1 MAAACGNPAGAILG
15 DRDRDGGVLNLYS
28 VEISVKGVVMSESVQ
43 EIVVQV
49 DELREFVCALY
60 RKAGVSREDAELMA
74 ELQVETD
81 LRGVY
86 SHGTRHAPS
95 YIEQI
100 LSGGLN
106 PDPEI
111 RVLREGGGY
120 VLFDGDNGLGH
131 VASEVAMRAAIEK
144 AKSTGIAAA
153 GVRNAG
159 HFGAAACFTM
169 MAAEERMIG
178 FATTNTGG
186 PTVVAPGGAE
196 RVAGNNP
203 VSYALPAEEE
213 FPIVL
218 DMACGVSAWGKILTM
233 NMYGQP
239 VPKEWFLGGDGETVT
254 DPSEGHLMMPAAG
267 PKGYGLAVVMGVLAG
282 PLVGGLMAC
291 HALEEP
297 SKHFFIAINVS
308 SFTDFDDYAAE
319 MDRGIRTVRASKT
332 VEGVDQ
338 VYLPG
343 EIEWRKRAEWIE
355 NGIPLHVE
363 HLRRLAEMGKRLG
376 VEVFWKE

>member
-1 MAAACGNPAGAILG
+1 
-15 DRDRDGGVLNLYS
+15 
-28 VEISVKGVVMSESVQ
+28 MSQSNQ
-43 EIVVQV
+43 EIVVQA
-49 DELREFVCALY
+49 DELREFACTLY
-60 RKAGVSREDAELMA
+60 RKAGVSREHAELMA

-86 SHGTRHAPS
+86 SHGTRLAPS
-95 YIEQI
+95 YIQNI
-100 LSGGLN
+100 LAGDMN
-106 PDPEI
+106 PAPEI

-131 VASEVAMRAAIEK
+131 VASVVAMRAAIDK

-169 MAAEERMIG
+169 MAVEERMIG

-186 PTVVAPGGAE
+186 ASVVAPGGAE
-196 RVAGNNP
+196 RVVGNNP
-203 VSYALPAEEE
+203 LSYALPAGEEL
-213 FPIVL
+213 PIVL

-239 VPKEWFLGGDGETVT
+239 VPKEWFLDGDGESVT

-267 PKGYGLAVVMGVLAG
+267 PKGYGLALVMGILAG
-282 PLVGGLMAC
+282 PLVGGLMSC
-291 HALEEP
+291 HAADEP

-308 SFTDFDDYAAE
+308 SFTDFDEYAAE
-319 MDRGIRTVRASKT
+319 VDRGIRTVHASKT
-332 VEGVDQ
+332 VEGVDR

-343 EIEWRKRAEWIE
+343 EIEWRKREKWIE
-355 NGIPLHVE
+355 SGIPLHVV
-363 HLRRLAEMGKRLG
+363 HLRSLAEMASRLG
-376 VEVFWKE
+376 VEIFWEE

>member
-1 MAAACGNPAGAILG
+1 
-15 DRDRDGGVLNLYS
+15 
-28 VEISVKGVVMSESVQ
+28 MSETNQ
-43 EIVVQV
+43 EIVVQA
-49 DELREFVCALY
+49 DQLREFACTLY
-60 RKAGVSREDAELMA
+60 RKAGVSQEHAELMA
-74 ELQVETD
+74 ALQVETD
-81 LRGVY
+81 LRGVH

-95 YIEQI
+95 YIAQI
-100 LSGGLN
+100 LSGELN
-106 PDPEI
+106 PAPQI
-111 RVLREGGGY
+111 RALREGAAY

-131 VASEVAMRAAIEK
+131 VASAVAMNAAIDK

-169 MAAEERMIG
+169 MAAEKNMIG

-186 PTVVAPGGAE
+186 PSVVAPGGAE

-203 VSYALPAEEE
+203 VSYALPAGEEP
-213 FPIVL
+213 PIVL
-218 DMACGVSAWGKILTM
+218 DMACGAAAWGKILTM

-267 PKGYGLAVVMGVLAG
+267 PKGYGLALVMGILAG
-282 PLVGGLMAC
+282 PLVGGLMPCNASD
-291 HALEEP
+291 EP

-308 SFTDFDDYAAE
+308 SFTDFDEYAAE
-319 MDRGIRTVRASKT
+319 VDRGIRTVRASKT
-332 VEGVDQ
+332 VEGVDR

-343 EIEWRKRAEWIE
+343 EIEWRKREQWIKS
-355 NGIPLHVE
+355 GIPLHVA
-363 HLRRLAEMGKRLG
+363 HLRSLAEIAKRLRVG
-376 VEVFWKE
+376 IFWDNQPTE

>member
-1 MAAACGNPAGAILG
+1 
-15 DRDRDGGVLNLYS
+15 
-28 VEISVKGVVMSESVQ
+28 MSQ
-43 EIVVQV
+43 TDQDIVVQA
-49 DELREFVCALY
+49 DELREFTSTLY
-60 RKAGVSREDAELMA
+60 RMAGVSEEHSELIA

-81 LRGVY
+81 LRGVH

-106 PDPEI
+106 PNPEI
-111 RVLREGGGY
+111 RALREGGAY

-131 VASEVAMRAAIEK
+131 VASAVAMSAVIEK
-144 AKSTGIAAA
+144 AKSTGIAAGA
-153 GVRNAG
+153 VRNAG

-169 MAAEERMIG
+169 MAAEERMVG

-186 PTVVAPGGAE
+186 PSVVAPGGAE
-196 RVAGNNP
+196 RVVGNNP
-203 VSYALPAEEE
+203 LSYALPAGEEP
-213 FPIVL
+213 PIVS
-218 DMACGVSAWGKILTM
+218 DMACGASAWGKILTM
-233 NMYGQP
+233 NLYGEP

-254 DPSEGHLMMPAAG
+254 DPTEGHLMMPAAG
-267 PKGYGLAVVMGVLAG
+267 PKGYGLAVVMGILAG

-291 HALEEP
+291 HALHEP

-308 SFTDFDDYAAE
+308 SFTDLDAYSAE
-319 MDRGIRTVRASKT
+319 VDRGIRTVRASKT

-343 EIEWRKRAEWIE
+343 EIEWRKREEWIE
-355 NGIPLHVE
+355 NGIPLHKV
-363 HLRRLAEMGKRLG
+363 HLQSLAEIAGTLG
-376 VEVFWKE
+376 VEVFWE

>member
-1 MAAACGNPAGAILG
+1 
-15 DRDRDGGVLNLYS
+15 
-28 VEISVKGVVMSESVQ
+28 MSHTNQ
-43 EIVVQV
+43 DIVVQA
-49 DELREFVCALY
+49 DELHEFVCALY
-60 RKAGVSREDAELMA
+60 RKAGVSEEHAELMA

-81 LRGVY
+81 LRGVH

-106 PDPEI
+106 PEPDI
-111 RVLREGGGY
+111 RVLREGGSH

-131 VASEVAMRAAIEK
+131 VASVVAMRAAIKK

-153 GVRNAG
+153 GVGNAG

-196 RVAGNNP
+196 RVVGNNP
-203 VSYALPAEEE
+203 LSYALPAGEEP
-213 FPIVL
+213 PIVL
-218 DMACGVSAWGKILTM
+218 DMACGAAAWGKILTM

-239 VPKEWFLGGDGETVT
+239 VPKEWFLGGDGKTVT

-267 PKGYGLAVVMGVLAG
+267 PKGYGLALVMGVLAG
-282 PLVGGLMAC
+282 PLVGGLMSC

-297 SKHFFIAINVS
+297 SKHFFIVVNVS
-308 SFTDFDDYAAE
+308 SFTDFDAYAAE

-332 VEGVDQ
+332 VEGVDR

-343 EIEWRKRAEWIE
+343 EIEWRKREEWIE
-355 NGIPLHVE
+355 SGIPLHKV
-363 HLRRLAEMGKRLG
+363 HMQSLAEMAERLE
-376 VEVFWKE
+376 VEVFWEEGEKQ

>member
-1 MAAACGNPAGAILG
+1 
-15 DRDRDGGVLNLYS
+15 
-28 VEISVKGVVMSESVQ
+28 MSEGVQ
-43 EIVVQV
+43 EIVVRV
-49 DELREFVCALY
+49 DELREFVCTLY
-60 RKAGVSREDAELMA
+60 RKAGLSEEHAELMA
-74 ELQVETD
+74 DLQVETD

-111 RVLREGGGY
+111 RVLQEGGSY

-131 VASEVAMRAAIEK
+131 VASVVAMRAAIEK

-153 GVRNAG
+153 AVRNAG

-169 MAAEERMIG
+169 MAVEERMIG

-186 PTVVAPGGAE
+186 PTVVAPGGAS
-196 RVAGNNP
+196 RVVGNNP
-203 VSYALPAEEE
+203 VSYALPAGEE

-218 DMACGVSAWGKILTM
+218 DMACGAAAWGRILTM

-254 DPSEGHLMMPAAG
+254 DPKRGAFDDAGGGAEGVRVGAGHGHLGGAAG
-267 PKGYGLAVVMGVLAG
+267 WRLNGVPCLGGAVEAFLYR
-282 PLVGGLMAC
+282 
-291 HALEEP
+291 
-297 SKHFFIAINVS
+297 
-308 SFTDFDDYAAE
+308 D
-319 MDRGIRTVRASKT
+319 
-332 VEGVDQ
+332 
-338 VYLPG
+338 
-343 EIEWRKRAEWIE
+343 
-355 NGIPLHVE
+355 
-363 HLRRLAEMGKRLG
+363 
-376 VEVFWKE
+376 

>member
-1 MAAACGNPAGAILG
+1 
-15 DRDRDGGVLNLYS
+15 
-28 VEISVKGVVMSESVQ
+28 MSEGVQ
-43 EIVVQV
+43 EIVVRA
-49 DELREFVCALY
+49 DELREFVCTLY
-60 RKAGVSREDAELMA
+60 RKAGLSEEHAELMA
-74 ELQVETD
+74 DLQVETD

-111 RVLREGGGY
+111 RVLREGGSY
-120 VLFDGDNGLGH
+120 VLFDGDGGLGH
-131 VASEVAMRAAIEK
+131 VASVAAMRTAIEK

-153 GVRNAG
+153 AVRNAG

-169 MAAEERMIG
+169 MAVEERMIG

-186 PTVVAPGGAE
+186 PTVVAPGGAS
-196 RVAGNNP
+196 RVVGNNP
-203 VSYALPAEEE
+203 VSYALPAGEEY
-213 FPIVL
+213 PIVL
-218 DMACGVSAWGKILTM
+218 DMACGAAAWGRILTM

-267 PKGYGLAVVMGVLAG
+267 PKGYGLALVMGILAG

-308 SFTDFDDYAAE
+308 SFTDFDAYAAE
-319 MDRGIRTVRASKT
+319 VDRGIRTVRTSKT

-343 EIEWRKRAEWIE
+343 EIEWRKREQWIE
-355 NGIPLHVE
+355 SGIPLHVV
-363 HLRRLAEMGKRLG
+363 HIRSLAEIAERLG
-376 VEVFWKE
+376 VESSDQWSVGSDQ

>member
-1 MAAACGNPAGAILG
+1 
-15 DRDRDGGVLNLYS
+15 
-28 VEISVKGVVMSESVQ
+28 MSETVQ
-43 EIVVQV
+43 EIVVGV

-60 RKAGVSREDAELMA
+60 REAGLSEDHAELVA
-74 ELQVETD
+74 EFQVETD

-100 LSGGLN
+100 LAGNLK

-111 RVLREGGGY
+111 TVLREGGAY
-120 VLFDGDNGLGH
+120 ALFDGDNGLGH
-131 VASEVAMRAAIEK
+131 VASALAMRTAIEK

-169 MAAEERMIG
+169 MAADEKMIG

-186 PTVVAPGGAE
+186 PSVVAPGGAD
-196 RVAGNNP
+196 RVVGNNP
-203 VSYALPAEEE
+203 LSYALPAGEEP
-213 FPIVL
+213 PIVL

-239 VPKEWFLGGDGETVT
+239 VPKEWFLGGDGKTVN

-267 PKGYGLAVVMGVLAG
+267 PKGYGLAVVMGILAG

-291 HALEEP
+291 HALQEP

-308 SFTDFDDYAAE
+308 SFTDFHAYAAE
-319 MDRGIRTVRASKT
+319 VDRGIRTVRASKT

-343 EIEWRKRAEWIE
+343 EIEWRKREEWIE
-355 NGIPLHVE
+355 NGVPIHVE
-363 HLRRLAEMGKRLG
+363 HLRALAEMGNRLG
-376 VEVFWKE
+376 VEVFW

>member
-1 MAAACGNPAGAILG
+1 
-15 DRDRDGGVLNLYS
+15 
-28 VEISVKGVVMSESVQ
+28 MSQTDQ
-43 EIVVQV
+43 EIVVQA
-49 DELREFVCALY
+49 DELREFVCTLY
-60 RKAGVSREDAELMA
+60 LKAGVSEEHAALMA

-81 LRGVY
+81 LRGVH

-100 LSGGLN
+100 LSGGLK

-111 RVLREGGGY
+111 RVLREGGSY

-131 VASEVAMRAAIEK
+131 VASVVAMRAAIDK
-144 AKSTGIAAA
+144 ATSTGIAAA
-153 GVRNAG
+153 AVRNAG

-169 MAAEERMIG
+169 MAVEERMIG

-186 PTVVAPGGAE
+186 ASVVAPGGAE
-196 RVAGNNP
+196 RVVGNNP
-203 VSYALPAEEE
+203 LSYALPAGEEL
-213 FPIVL
+213 PIVL
-218 DMACGVSAWGKILTM
+218 DMACGASAWGKILTM

-267 PKGYGLAVVMGVLAG
+267 PKGYGLALVMGILAG
-282 PLVGGLMAC
+282 PLVGGLMSC

-308 SFTDFDDYAAE
+308 SFTDFDEYAAE
-319 MDRGIRTVRASKT
+319 VDRGIRTVRASKT
-332 VEGVDQ
+332 VEGVDR

-343 EIEWRKRAEWIE
+343 EIEWRKREEWIE
-355 NGIPLHVE
+355 SGIPLHKV
-363 HLRRLAEMGKRLG
+363 HMRSLAEIAEKLG
-376 VEVFWKE
+376 VEVFWEE